1 VTSAIGGNIGIPL
14 LVEVLSYNMQKIEC
28 YILAVLLSICFA
40 KTIHACMGR
49 IVVQESHKIVC
60 KDCMLCRAGYQVQP
74 PCHPR
79 QVYDEKTLKEE
90 TCVPCNDGE
99 YKQASNRENNSL
111 SCRPCNVSS
120 CGNFAVLSPCTKT
133 SPVKCSEKCKDGY
146 HKNDYSLC
154 VPISSSSTAKTR
166 NTPTTWTEFTRTV
179 HPKMLD
185 INHTKS
191 VGSDSHGDKSLV
203 IDLCVVIGIVCLFLG
218 FLVAYCLTCC
228 GIRSR
233 CSSLNCCGIRSCCNR
248 AASGSTAGVE
258 DSTQG
263 ENGEEGNGNIQE
275 TTNSTQG
282 ENGEE
287 GNGNI
292 QETTTPPSPN
302 EGSGQHAAAGGSVNV
317 PTTSTA
323 GGSVNVPTTSNS
335 TQGRDGQE
343 TADSSEM
350 QPLLA
355 PPSDETHF

>member
-218 FLVAYCLTCC
+218 FLVAYCEYIDLELTFFMQNPS
-228 GIRSR
+228 SR
-233 CSSLNCCGIRSCCNR
+233 FYYIILQFPSYMFRMPQMFFYMHILCLLRIWCLNRTL
-248 AASGSTAGVE
+248 SGTDTIV
-258 DSTQG
+258 
-263 ENGEEGNGNIQE
+263 
-275 TTNSTQG
+275 
-282 ENGEE
+282 
-287 GNGNI
+287 
-292 QETTTPPSPN
+292 
-302 EGSGQHAAAGGSVNV
+302 
-317 PTTSTA
+317 
-323 GGSVNVPTTSNS
+323 
-335 TQGRDGQE
+335 
-343 TADSSEM
+343 
-350 QPLLA
+350 
-355 PPSDETHF
+355 